1 LTGRGPAAGLLLPAA
16 GAAVAA
22 GLVGGGLAG
31 PLGAACGAL
40 AGLFAGGF
48 WSFAR
53 HRRRRDRDALLSSP
67 FPVRWRTILAHRCDT
82 YGRLPAEWQG
92 RFERDIRVF
101 LSDKRITGVG
111 VTVTDELR
119 LLVAASAVT
128 LSVGWEGY
136 EWPQLAEVLLYPQ
149 DFDRDYSFEEQEL
162 SGQAHAWGTLIL
174 SVPTLQESFSHPD
187 DAFHVGFHEFA
198 HLLGVSESQFSGVP
212 PGLSDA
218 DTQAFSEV
226 MELERKHLRRGRI
239 IDPYGEDD
247 PVEFFAVAVEA
258 FFECPLDLEERHPR
272 LYTLFRD
279 FFRQDPAAWDR
290 ARMA

>member
-1 LTGRGPAAGLLLPAA
+1 MSPRSPAAFLVLAAVGAGFLAGLLGAAMAGLPGAVGGAVA
-16 GAAVAA
+16 GACS
-22 GLVGGGLAG
+22 
-31 PLGAACGAL
+31 GA
-40 AGLFAGGF
+40 F
-48 WSFAR
+48 WFYSR
-53 HRRRRDRDALLSSP
+53 DRRRRARAALLASP

-92 RFERDIRVF
+92 RFERDVRVF
-101 LSDKRITGVG
+101 LNEKRITGVG
-111 VTVTDELR
+111 VTLTDELR

-128 LSVGWEGY
+128 LSMGWEGY

-174 SVPTLQESFSHPD
+174 SVPTLQESFTHPD

-212 PGLSDA
+212 PGLSDLK
-218 DTQAFSEV
+218 TQEFSEV
-226 MELERKHLRRGRI
+226 MERERKHLRKGQI

-272 LYTLFRD
+272 LYDLFRD
-279 FFRQDPAAWDR
+279 FFRQDPATWDR
-290 ARMA
+290 VRAG